1 MIFKTPLLVLFLY
14 LRTASRLQGFQAYHG
29 LKISG
34 SKVAYVQ
41 FYPDED
47 YKLTFALWLEDQVQV
62 GDNSK
67 DLALNSVV
75 GAAGFIFSTAK
86 SVMIRNSDISKQNP
100 SNWLSL
106 SPWVLPFRFS
116 QIHSRK
122 IPQGRTVVSVFDQTR
137 TIGIHRRF
145 YQHKSSGLRR
155 AFSTHHPL
163 IGFGSPPRYSM

>member
-1 MIFKTPLLVLFLY
+1 M
-14 LRTASRLQGFQAYHG
+14 
-29 LKISG
+29 
-34 SKVAYVQ
+34 
-41 FYPDED
+41 
-47 YKLTFALWLEDQVQV
+47 TFALRLEDYVQV
-62 GDNSK
+62 GDNSE
-67 DLALNSVV
+67 ALNSVV

-145 YQHKSSGLRR
+145 HQHKSSGLRR

-163 IGFGSPPRYSM
+163 IGFGSPQGTPCNHYLPCSGHRHGPQQKLHHVCAIWSCLQWLLKGKDSMHSSCSRKL